1 MILKRILPDEVAQ
14 KWSQVSDFIEKALIF
29 ADGDYTIDQVRL
41 AVVSN
46 QWLLI
51 GIYEGEFI
59 KGALTVSFI
68 NMPNDRIGFVTAI
81 GGKNIFTKDTY
92 KQLVAILKQF
102 GATKIQ
108 GGVRESIARLW
119 RRVGFKERYILVE
132 NDIC

>member
-14 KWSQVSDFIEKALIF
+14 KWSKVAPFIEDALLY
-29 ADGDYTIDQVRL
+29 ADGDYTLDQVRL

-51 GIYEGEFI
+51 GIFEGDFI

-68 NMPNDRIGFVTAI
+68 NMPNDRVGFVTAI
-81 GGKNIFTKDTY
+81 GGKNIFNKDTY
-92 KQLVAILKQF
+92 KQLVEILKQF

-119 RRVGFKERYILVE
+119 RKVGFKERYILVE
-132 NDIC
+132 NTI

>member
-1 MILKRILPDEVAQ
+1 MILKRILLDEIAQ
-14 KWSQVSDFIEKALIF
+14 KWAKVSLFIEDALLF
-29 ADGDYTIDQVRL
+29 ADGDYTLDQVRL

-51 GIYEGEFI
+51 GIYEGDFI
-59 KGALTVSFI
+59 KGALTVSFM
-68 NMPNDRIGFVTAI
+68 NMPNDRIGFVTTI

-92 KQLVAILKQF
+92 KQLTEILQQF

-108 GGVRESIARLW
+108 GGVRESVARLW

-132 NDIC
+132 NTI

>member
-1 MILKRILPDEVAQ
+1 MCIRD
-14 KWSQVSDFIEKALIF
+14 
-29 ADGDYTIDQVRL
+29 R
-41 AVVSN
+41 
-46 QWLLI
+46 
-51 GIYEGEFI
+51 YEGEFI

-81 GGKNIFTKDTY
+81 SGKNIFTKNTY
-92 KQLVAILKQF
+92 KQLVDILKQF

>member
-1 MILKRILPDEVAQ
+1 MILKRIMPDETAQ
-14 KWSQVSDFIEKALIF
+14 KWAEVSLFIEDALLF
-29 ADGDYTIDQVRL
+29 ADGDYTLDQVRL

-51 GIYEGEFI
+51 GIYEGDFI

-68 NMPNDRIGFVTAI
+68 NMPNDRIGFVTTI

-92 KQLVAILKQF
+92 KQLVEILKQF

-108 GGVRESIARLW
+108 GGVRESVARLW
-119 RRVGFKERYILVE
+119 RKVGFKERYILVE
-132 NDIC
+132 NTI

>member
-1 MILKRILPDEVAQ
+1 MILKRIMPDETAQ
-14 KWSQVSDFIEKALIF
+14 KWAEVSLFIENALLF
-29 ADGDYTIDQVRL
+29 ADGDYTLDQVRL

-51 GIYEGEFI
+51 GIYEGDFI
-59 KGALTVSFI
+59 KGALTVSFM
-68 NMPNDRIGFVTAI
+68 NMPNDRIGFVTTI

-92 KQLVAILKQF
+92 KQLKEILKQF

-108 GGVRESIARLW
+108 GGVRESVARLW

-132 NDIC
+132 NTI

>member
-1 MILKRILPDEVAQ
+1 MILKRIMPDEVAQ
-14 KWSQVSDFIEKALIF
+14 KWSQVSDFIEKALMY
-29 ADGDYTIDQVRL
+29 ADGDYTIDQVRM

-81 GGKNIFTKDTY
+81 GGKNIFNKDTY

>member
-1 MILKRILPDEVAQ
+1 MILKRIIPNEIAQ
-14 KWSQVSDFIEKALIF
+14 KWAEVSLFIEDALLF
-29 ADGDYTIDQVRL
+29 ADGDYTLDQVRL

-51 GIYEGEFI
+51 GIYEGDFI
-59 KGALTVSFI
+59 KGAFTVSFI
-68 NMPNDRIGFVTAI
+68 NMPNDRIGFVTTI

-92 KQLVAILKQF
+92 KQLKEILKQF

-108 GGVRESIARLW
+108 GGVRESVARLW

-132 NDIC
+132 NTI

>member
-14 KWSQVSDFIEKALIF
+14 KWSKVASFIEDALLY
-29 ADGDYTIDQVRL
+29 ADGDYTLDQVRL

-51 GIYEGEFI
+51 GIFEGDFI

-81 GGKNIFTKDTY
+81 GGKNIFNKDTY
-92 KQLVAILKQF
+92 KQLVEILKQF

-119 RRVGFKERYILVE
+119 RKVGFKERYILVE
-132 NDIC
+132 NTI

>member
-1 MILKRILPDEVAQ
+1 
-14 KWSQVSDFIEKALIF
+14 
-29 ADGDYTIDQVRL
+29 
-41 AVVSN
+41 
-46 QWLLI
+46 
-51 GIYEGEFI
+51 
-59 KGALTVSFI
+59 
-68 NMPNDRIGFVTAI
+68 MPNDRIGFVTAI
-81 GGKNIFTKDTY
+81 GGKNIFNKDTY

>member
-1 MILKRILPDEVAQ
+1 MILKRIMPDEVAQ
-14 KWSQVSDFIEKALIF
+14 KWSQVSDFIEKALVF

-51 GIYEGEFI
+51 GVYEGEFI

-81 GGKNIFTKDTY
+81 GGKNIFTKNTY

>member
-14 KWSQVSDFIEKALIF
+14 KWLKVAPFIEDALLY
-29 ADGDYTIDQVRL
+29 ADGDYTLDQVRL

-51 GIYEGEFI
+51 GIFEGDFI

-81 GGKNIFTKDTY
+81 GGKNIFNKDTY
-92 KQLVAILKQF
+92 KQLVEILKQF

-119 RRVGFKERYILVE
+119 RKVGFKERYILVE
-132 NDIC
+132 NTI

>member
-1 MILKRILPDEVAQ
+1 MILKRIIPDEIAQ
-14 KWSQVSDFIEKALIF
+14 KWAEVSLFIEDALLF
-29 ADGDYTIDQVRL
+29 ADGDYTLDQVRL

-51 GIYEGEFI
+51 GIYEGDFI
-59 KGALTVSFI
+59 KGALTVSFM
-68 NMPNDRIGFVTAI
+68 NMPNDRIGFVTTI

-92 KQLVAILKQF
+92 KQLKEILKQF

-108 GGVRESIARLW
+108 GGVRESVARLW

-132 NDIC
+132 NTI

>member
-1 MILKRILPDEVAQ
+1 MILKRIFPDEIAQ
-14 KWSQVSDFIEKALIF
+14 KWAEVALFIEDALLY
-29 ADGDYTIDQVRL
+29 ADGDYTLDQIRL

-51 GIYEGEFI
+51 GIYEGDFI

-68 NMPNDRIGFVTAI
+68 NMPNDRIGFVTTI

-92 KQLVAILKQF
+92 RQLVDILKQF

-108 GGVRESIARLW
+108 GGVRESVARLW
-119 RRVGFKERYILVE
+119 RKVGFKERYILVE
-132 NDIC
+132 NTI

>member
-14 KWSQVSDFIEKALIF
+14 KWSKVAPFIEDALLY
-29 ADGDYTIDQVRL
+29 ADCDYTLDQVRL

-51 GIYEGEFI
+51 GIFEGDFI

-81 GGKNIFTKDTY
+81 GGKNIFNKDTY
-92 KQLVAILKQF
+92 KQLVEILKQF

-119 RRVGFKERYILVE
+119 RKVGFKERYILVE
-132 NDIC
+132 NTI